1 MFTGYPTCLTVW
13 EPIPLPFKLMLETGD
28 QFARSPNNTFNDT
41 DCETTFRGPR
51 ISFFAHTAPLD
62 IKFHPRTGDAWI
74 PFHGSWNRDDPVGYT
89 LSYVPFDKHM
99 QPVPK
104 KNDMNATVDV
114 LWNKD
119 NKLCPV
125 ECFRPTGVAIDARG
139 RVWVT
144 SDHTGEVFVVTPPEA
159 YLNGTQVLVKP
170 SKGYGVSIASGSI
183 SMGGLLMLY
192 ALGAGGW
199 STFLVLTHACMVAG
213 QFFWL
218 DSLVFLSISPARIK
232 AYYHFLHIL
241 AVKAS

>member
-28 QFARSPNNTFNDT
+28 QFARSPNSTFNDT

-51 ISFFAHTAPLD
+51 ISFLAHTAPLD
-62 IKFHPRTGDAWI
+62 IRFHPRTGDAWI
-74 PFHGSWNRDDPVGYT
+74 PFHGSWNLDDPVGYT

-144 SDHTGEVFVVTPPEA
+144 SDHTGEIFVVTPPEA
-159 YLNGTQVLVKP
+159 YLNGTQVLTRP
-170 SKGYGVSIASGSI
+170 SKGSGISIASGSI

-192 ALGAGGW
+192 ALGA
-199 STFLVLTHACMVAG
+199 
-213 QFFWL
+213 
-218 DSLVFLSISPARIK
+218 SLLIWF
-232 AYYHFLHIL
+232 
-241 AVKAS
+241 